1 MNRQPKNIKSY
12 NLQPKKGFTLI
23 ELLLYIAISSL
34 ILLVITIFLSTL
46 LESRVKN
53 QTIAEVEQQGV
64 QVMQLITQTLRN
76 ADTINS
82 PATSASASTLSV
94 NTYTGANNP
103 TIFDL
108 SSGGIRT
115 TEGTG
120 SAVSLT
126 NARVTASALTFQNLS
141 RVSTPGTVR
150 ISLTLTQ
157 VNPSG
162 RNEYDFSKTFI
173 GSASLRQP

>member
-1 MNRQPKNIKSY
+1 MSKITKS
-12 NLQPKKGFTLI
+12 QQGFTLI
-23 ELLLYIAISSL
+23 ELLLYIAISSV
-34 ILLVITIFLSTL
+34 ILLVISVFLSTL

-53 QTIAEVEQQGV
+53 QTIAEVEQQGA

-82 PATSASASTLSV
+82 PVSGASAGTLSV

-108 SSGGIRT
+108 SGGVIRIK
-115 TEGTG
+115 EGAG
-120 SAVSLT
+120 AVVSLT

-150 ISLTLTQ
+150 ISFTLTY
-157 VNPSG
+157 VNSSG
-162 RNEYDFSKTFI
+162 RNEYNVTKKFT
-173 GSASLRQP
+173 GSATLRKP